1 MAYSDPASH
10 PVEEQQSVNVAPWE
24 YIFQPF
30 NSFEFHDLFWPIVAA
45 AIVWLALLTVLYT
58 VRTRRLHGHPPYLD
72 MYEWLLWTGIITFSL
87 VLVYAVFQFDFFF
100 VPITLVIGLGFF
112 GYARFVKFPPIFAAY
127 ELKLAKQRYFS
138 ATKYAHPESTIRSKS
153 VKRAAGKPVRVA
165 ASKRSRKRR

>member
-1 MAYSDPASH
+1 MTYSGPASN

-45 AIVWLALLTVLYT
+45 SIIWLVLLAVLYT
-58 VRTRRLHGHPPYLD
+58 VRTRRLHNHPPYLD

-100 VPITLVIGLGFF
+100 VPITLVIGLGVFVWT
-112 GYARFVKFPPIFAAY
+112 RFVKFPPVFAAY

-138 ATKYAHPESTIRSKS
+138 ATKYAHPESTIRSKTA
-153 VKRAAGKPVRVA
+153 KRAAGKPVRVA
-165 ASKRSRKRR
+165 PSKRTRKRR